1 MSDTAGSA
9 TGWWEAWLHLPS
21 SQCEEGSGLQAAVL
35 YLLALQS
42 VASPILRSERNLI
55 CGRRQEV
62 LAVATDWA
70 PWTVCTSVR
79 LPAGLGI
86 LSSAGPE
93 GGRVGGFS
101 EWECL
106 QGPDELLI
114 PQAGCGA
121 SPESSQEGFT
131 VLARCPPC
139 CPVLSPHL

>member
-1 MSDTAGSA
+1 MGDARKCWQWPLTGLHGQYAPVSGS
-9 TGWWEAWLHLPS
+9 
-21 SQCEEGSGLQAAVL
+21 
-35 YLLALQS
+35 
-42 VASPILRSERNLI
+42 
-55 CGRRQEV
+55 
-62 LAVATDWA
+62 
-70 PWTVCTSVR
+70 
-79 LPAGLGI
+79 LPAWGI